1 MNPIY
6 GFVTGHDPITLE
18 SFTETSRIV
27 EFKYNSGSV
36 YYDYDNIRKNIDKL
50 STIPHTG
57 EKIDTAFKTNFNKI
71 CNSFNDDPAYTD
83 IVSEQVMS
91 EPVNDDFNFFNIL
104 LLLLGLFLY
113 TCVVAHLLSVY
124 NNNMKEIEEYMK
136 N

>member
-6 GFVTGHDPITLE
+6 GLVEGRDPITLE

-36 YYDYDNIRKNIDKL
+36 YYDYDNLRKNVDKL
-50 STIPHTG
+50 SIIPHTG
-57 EKIDTAFKTNFNKI
+57 EKIDTSFKMNFNKI
-71 CNSFNDDPAYTD
+71 CNSFNDDPVFTD
-83 IVSEQVMS
+83 IVSEQVMY
-91 EPVNDDFNFFNIL
+91 EPGNGDFNFFNIL
-104 LLLLGLFLY
+104 LHLLGLFLY